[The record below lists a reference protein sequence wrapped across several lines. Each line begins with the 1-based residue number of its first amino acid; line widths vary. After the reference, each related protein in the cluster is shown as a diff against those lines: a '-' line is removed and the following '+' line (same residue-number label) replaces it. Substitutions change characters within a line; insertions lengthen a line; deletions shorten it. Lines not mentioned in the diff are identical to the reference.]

1 MQLRTECV
9 GLNWYLNKCHVFR
22 EVKAPGSDAVV
33 RSRLQ
38 VFDFRLLNLHK
49 TQYIFPPSTSTAP
62 PSPPPP
68 PPPPPLPLPP
78 SGKLACHDSDTSQQ
92 NPAIT
97 PLSSVGSPSSFVS
110 SSIDQPRIA
119 DFALRLFGLFP
130 YLLGLVPDG
139 LEPLV
144 VHAVAKGLDE
154 SPLPLAWIHP
164 SE

>member
-1 MQLRTECV
+1 
-9 GLNWYLNKCHVFR
+9 
-22 EVKAPGSDAVV
+22 
-33 RSRLQ
+33 
-38 VFDFRLLNLHK
+38 

-62 PSPPPP
+62 PSPPP
-68 PPPPPLPLPP
+68 LPLPH

-119 DFALRLFGLFP
+119 DFASQRLRFGLLQYSP
-130 YLLGLVPDG
+130 DLVPDG

-144 VHAVAKGLDE
+144 VHVVAKGIDE
-154 SPLPLAWIHP
+154 YQLLIAYIHAAGIICFLPDTYNFYRLIA
-164 SE
+164 